1 MDGMLRAFR
10 TKTATELGQP
20 AYCVF
25 SNKELDALVAARPQS
40 LVDLRNVP
48 GFGPAKIQ
56 KFGAAIVAICARH
69 EPAPSVA
76 SSFSWAAPQRA
87 AALPLVKSTATV
99 GEATDLGAALRAFR
113 TNTASGLGQPAYCVF
128 SNKELD
134 ALVAARPQ
142 SLVDLRNVPGF
153 GPAKIQKF
161 GDEIIRIVCAMP
173 APASGS
179 SVGAVPEMP
188 SISGKRKLP
197 AAFGGANAQPPT
209 PPLPAPPSVTIPRTA
224 LNEEQ
229 RSAADRVLVGENC
242 FLTGAAGTGKSFL
255 LRYIIQQLEARHP
268 GGVAVTA
275 PTGMAASHVQ
285 GVTIHSWAGFG
296 LGKGTISKLVDK
308 VTSNATA
315 CQRWSRAHAL
325 LIDEVS
331 MLDSHLFD
339 ALDAIGRAVRP
350 DGTHLPFGGL
360 QLILCGDFFQ

>member
-1 MDGMLRAFR
+1 
-10 TKTATELGQP
+10 
-20 AYCVF
+20 VF

-40 LVDLRNVP
+40 L
-48 GFGPAKIQ
+48 G
-56 KFGAAIVAICARH
+56 
-69 EPAPSVA
+69 
-76 SSFSWAAPQRA
+76 
-87 AALPLVKSTATV
+87 
-99 GEATDLGAALRAFR
+99 
-113 TNTASGLGQPAYCVF
+113 
-128 SNKELD
+128 
-134 ALVAARPQ
+134 
-142 SLVDLRNVPGF
+142 DLRNVPGF

-161 GDEIIRIVCAMP
+161 GDEIIRIVCATP

-179 SVGAVPEMP
+179 SVGAVPEMR
-188 SISGKRKLP
+188 SISVKRKLP
-197 AAFGGANAQPPT
+197 AAFGGASAQPPT
-209 PPLPAPPSVTIPRTA
+209 NPLPAPPSVTIPRTA
-224 LNEEQ
+224 LNDEQ
-229 RSAADRVLVGENC
+229 RLAADRVLGGENC

-275 PTGMAASHVQ
+275 PTGIAASHVQ

-339 ALDAIGRAVRP
+339 ALDAIGRAVCP
-350 DGTHLPFGGL
+350 DGTHRPFGGL
-360 QLILCGDFFQ
+360 QLILCGDFFQWGLLRLEPMSPRSRPRALGTARSAPLSAPRSRRSLPTSRPCAHRMPTPPAL

>member
-1 MDGMLRAFR
+1 MTNTLMTIMWRLAPAKAPKCERLTHSPQRPAMDGMLRAFR
-10 TKTATELGQP
+10 TKTATE
-20 AYCVF
+20 
-25 SNKELDALVAARPQS
+25 
-40 LVDLRNVP
+40 
-48 GFGPAKIQ
+48 
-56 KFGAAIVAICARH
+56 
-69 EPAPSVA
+69 
-76 SSFSWAAPQRA
+76 
-87 AALPLVKSTATV
+87 
-99 GEATDLGAALRAFR
+99 
-113 TNTASGLGQPAYCVF
+113 LGQPAYCVF

-275 PTGMAASHVQ
+275 PTGIAASHVQ

-339 ALDAIGRAVRP
+339 ALDAIGRAVCP
-350 DGTHLPFGGL
+350 DGTHRPFGGL
-360 QLILCGDFFQ
+360 QLILCGDFFQWGLLRLEPMRPRSRPRALGTARSAPLSAPRSRRSLPTCPCAHRMPTPPAL

>member
-1 MDGMLRAFR
+1 MLLFPSNVRLHGSYQVSMEALLRAFR
-10 TKTATELGQP
+10 TKTASELGQP

-40 LVDLRNVP
+40 L
-48 GFGPAKIQ
+48 G
-56 KFGAAIVAICARH
+56 
-69 EPAPSVA
+69 
-76 SSFSWAAPQRA
+76 
-87 AALPLVKSTATV
+87 
-99 GEATDLGAALRAFR
+99 
-113 TNTASGLGQPAYCVF
+113 
-128 SNKELD
+128 
-134 ALVAARPQ
+134 
-142 SLVDLRNVPGF
+142 DLRNVPGF

-161 GDEIIRIVCAMP
+161 GDEIIRIVCATP

-179 SVGAVPEMP
+179 SMGAVPEMR
-188 SISGKRKLP
+188 SISVKRKLP
-197 AAFGGANAQPPT
+197 AAFGGASAQPPT
-209 PPLPAPPSVTIPRTA
+209 NPLPAPPSVTIPRTA
-224 LNEEQ
+224 LNDEQ
-229 RSAADRVLVGENC
+229 RLAADRVLGGENC

-275 PTGMAASHVQ
+275 PTGIAASHVQ

-339 ALDAIGRAVRP
+339 ALDAIGRAVCP
-350 DGTHLPFGGL
+350 DGTHRPFGGL
-360 QLILCGDFFQ
+360 QLILCGDFFQWGLLRLEPMSPRSRPRALGTARSAPLSAPRSRRSLPTSRPCAHRMPTPPAL

>member
-1 MDGMLRAFR
+1 MEALLRAFR
-10 TKTATELGQP
+10 TKTASE
-20 AYCVF
+20 
-25 SNKELDALVAARPQS
+25 
-40 LVDLRNVP
+40 
-48 GFGPAKIQ
+48 
-56 KFGAAIVAICARH
+56 
-69 EPAPSVA
+69 
-76 SSFSWAAPQRA
+76 
-87 AALPLVKSTATV
+87 
-99 GEATDLGAALRAFR
+99 
-113 TNTASGLGQPAYCVF
+113 LGQPAYCVF

-161 GDEIIRIVCAMP
+161 GDEIIRIVCATP

-179 SVGAVPEMP
+179 SMGAVPEMR
-188 SISGKRKLP
+188 SISVKRKLP
-197 AAFGGANAQPPT
+197 AAFGGASAQPPT
-209 PPLPAPPSVTIPRTA
+209 NPLPAPPSVTIPRTA

-229 RSAADRVLVGENC
+229 RSAADRVLGGENC

-275 PTGMAASHVQ
+275 PTGIAASHVQ

-339 ALDAIGRAVRP
+339 ALDAIGRAVCP
-350 DGTHLPFGGL
+350 DGTHRPFGGL
-360 QLILCGDFFQ
+360 QLILCGDFFQWGLLRLEPMRPRSRPRALGTARSAPLSAPRSRRSLPTCPCAHRMPTPPAL